1 MNLFLL
7 LNCCSLASSWLV
19 INYNLTTYN
28 LAINNKTVRLVF
40 VSLESENIVI
50 GNGFVDLT
58 SSTLYLAVA
67 VLVKRLQRFEKQYP
81 LTNKKFKGVIIK

>member
-50 GNGFVDLT
+50 GNGFVD
-58 SSTLYLAVA
+58 
-67 VLVKRLQRFEKQYP
+67 
-81 LTNKKFKGVIIK
+81 